1 MGRQTVP
8 DWCMCV
14 IHLLPCPVGFP
25 FLRTAALGVV
35 KGPGQ
40 EATGSL
46 SQVYYSYYLHY
57 DLLRQLSPLFHSCCL
72 SGQADG
78 AHVKDQKAGIGILGT
93 GP

>member
-1 MGRQTVP
+1 MGRQTMP
-8 DWCMCV
+8 EWCMCV

-40 EATGSL
+40 EATGTL

-57 DLLRQLSPLFHSCCL
+57 DLLRQLSPFSTVSPVRLAECMPRNRRQV
-72 SGQADG
+72 QAS
-78 AHVKDQKAGIGILGT
+78 
-93 GP
+93 